1 MPTSPRPTRR
11 GLLAAGG
18 ATVLGAALAA
28 CGSSGGS
35 SGGGSGSGNGGGNGT
50 GAKSAGGDGGWSFTD
65 DRGTVVTAKA
75 RPGRVVA
82 FTGAAAALADFGL
95 DKQLVG
101 VFGETRTADGKADP
115 QAGDLDLGKVE
126 IIGNAWGEFS
136 IEKYAALRP
145 ELLVTHMYDKDAY
158 WYVPDESK
166 AKILPLA
173 PQVLISTGR
182 VSITQPIEHYAKLA
196 EALGADPK
204 APKVVD
210 AKARFERASEELR
223 QAAKAAGGVRVMA
236 CSGSADLFYVSNPK
250 VSCDLIHFA
259 ELGVQFVQPEK
270 TDGGDYY
277 EGLSWE
283 NAGKYPADLLLL
295 DQRPTALQPK
305 DLTAKPAWGKLPAV
319 QAGQL
324 TPWDAVPRFSY
335 AGFAP
340 LLERLTAAIQ
350 KSRKLS

>member
-1 MPTSPRPTRR
+1 MPLPLRPTRR

-18 ATVLGAALAA
+18 ATALGAVLAA
-28 CGSSGGS
+28 CGSSGGTDS
-35 SGGGSGSGNGGGNGT
+35 GKGADQASGGANSG
-50 GAKSAGGDGGWSFTD
+50 AGKGPWSYTD
-65 DRGTVVTAKA
+65 DRGKTVTAKSA
-75 RPGRVVA
+75 PTRVVA

-101 VFGETRTADGKADP
+101 VFGETRTADGKPDP
-115 QAGDLDLGKVE
+115 QAGSLNIDQVE

-145 ELLVTHMYDKDAY
+145 ELLVTHMYEPDAH

-166 AKILPLA
+166 DKILQLA
-173 PQVLISTGR
+173 PAVLTSTGR
-182 VSITQPIEHYAKLA
+182 VSISRPIEHYAELA
-196 EALGADPK
+196 ESLGADLT

-210 AKARFERASEELR
+210 AKARFERASEALR
-223 QAAKAAGGVRVMA
+223 QAVKAAGGIKVMA

-259 ELGVQFVQPEK
+259 ELGVEFVQPEK

-283 NAGKYPADLLLL
+283 NAGKYAADLLLL
-295 DQRPTALQPK
+295 DQRSTALQPK
-305 DLTAKPAWGKLPAV
+305 DLAAKPAWGQLPAV
-319 QAGQL
+319 KAEQI

-340 LLERLTAAIQ
+340 LLERLTAAVQ

>member
-1 MPTSPRPTRR
+1 MPSSPRLTRR

-18 ATVLGAALAA
+18 ATALGAVLAA
-28 CGSSGGS
+28 CGSSGDKA
-35 SGGGSGSGNGGGNGT
+35 SGGAQDAAGGGPWT
-50 GAKSAGGDGGWSFTD
+50 FTD
-65 DRGTVVTAKA
+65 DRPQTVTAKSV
-75 RPGRVVA
+75 PSRVVA

-95 DKQLVG
+95 GKQLVG
-101 VFGETRTADGKADP
+101 VFGETKAADGKADP
-115 QAGDLDLGKVE
+115 QAGSLDVDKVE

-145 ELLVTHMYDKDAY
+145 ELLVTHMYDPGAY

-166 AKILPLA
+166 DKILQLA
-173 PQVLISTGR
+173 PQALVSTGR
-182 VSITQPIEHYAKLA
+182 VAITQPIEHYAKLA
-196 EALGADPK
+196 ESLGADLK
-204 APKVVD
+204 AQQVVD
-210 AKARFERASEELR
+210 AKARFEKASEELR
-223 QAAKAAGGVRVMA
+223 QAVKAAGGVKVMA

-250 VSCDLIHFA
+250 ISCDLIYFA
-259 ELGVQFVQPEK
+259 ELGVEFIQPEK

-295 DQRPTALQPK
+295 DQRSTALQPK
-305 DLTAKPAWGKLPAV
+305 DLAAKPAWGQLPAV
-319 QAGQL
+319 KAGQIA
-324 TPWDAVPRFSY
+324 PWDAVPRFSY

-340 LLERLTAAIQ
+340 LIERLTAAIQ

>member
-1 MPTSPRPTRR
+1 MPFSATLSRR

-18 ATVLGAALAA
+18 ATALGAALAA
-28 CGSSGGS
+28 CGSSGGTS
-35 SGGGSGSGNGGGNGT
+35 SGEGESVTGGGSWT
-50 GAKSAGGDGGWSFTD
+50 FTD
-65 DRGTVVTAKA
+65 DRGKTVTAKS
-75 RPGRVVA
+75 RPSRVVA

-95 DKQLVG
+95 DRQLVG
-101 VFGETRTADGKADP
+101 VFGETRTTDGTADP
-115 QAGDLDLGKVE
+115 QAGSLDVDKVE
-126 IIGNAWGEFS
+126 VIGNAWGEFS

-166 AKILPLA
+166 DKILPLA

-196 EALGADPK
+196 QSLGADLG

-223 QAAKAAGGVRVMA
+223 QAAKASGGIRVMA
-236 CSGSADLFYVSNPK
+236 CSGSTDLFYVSNPK
-250 VSCDLIHFA
+250 VSCDLIRFA

-283 NAGKYPADLLLL
+283 NAGKYQADVLLL
-295 DQRPTALQPK
+295 DQRSTALQPK
-305 DLTAKPAWGKLPAV
+305 DLAAKPAWGQLPAV
-319 QAGQL
+319 KAGQI

-340 LLERLTAAIQ
+340 LLERLTAAIRQ
-350 KSRKLS
+350 ARRLG

>member
-1 MPTSPRPTRR
+1 MSPSPRLTRR

-18 ATVLGAALAA
+18 ATALGAVLAA
-28 CGSSGGS
+28 CGSSGDGKAS
-35 SGGGSGSGNGGGNGT
+35 GGSGSGSGST
-50 GAKSAGGDGGWSFTD
+50 VAGGPWTFTD
-65 DRGTVVTAKA
+65 DRPQAVTAKTV
-75 RPGRVVA
+75 PSRVVA

-101 VFGETRTADGKADP
+101 VFGETKAADGKADP
-115 QAGDLDLGKVE
+115 QAGSLDVDKVE

-145 ELLVTHMYDKDAY
+145 ELLVTHMYDPGAY

-166 AKILPLA
+166 DKILALA
-173 PQVLISTGR
+173 PQVLVSTGR
-182 VSITQPIEHYAKLA
+182 VTITQPIEHYAKLA
-196 EALGADPK
+196 ESLGADLK
-204 APKVVD
+204 AQRVVD
-210 AKARFERASEELR
+210 AKARFEKASEELR
-223 QAAKAAGGVRVMA
+223 QAVKAAGGVKVMA

-250 VSCDLIHFA
+250 VSCDLIYFA
-259 ELGVQFVQPEK
+259 ELGVEFVQPEK

-295 DQRPTALQPK
+295 DQRSTALQPK
-305 DLTAKPAWGKLPAV
+305 DLTAKPSWGQLPAV
-319 QAGQL
+319 KAEQI

-340 LLERLTAAIQ
+340 LIERLTAAIQ